1 MKPVELAQGR
11 HRWKGAAM
19 RKIVIAL
26 IGLLTAACQGQ
37 SAGPAVVQSR
47 IEAPPAA
54 KMPFFVG
61 RWAAKKQLCSAAAWE
76 LTPTRLSTPGHVVC
90 TYHRP
95 QPSGVYHLDA
105 TCTAEGPPTQYD
117 LRISYAQSAKALLV
131 EGGPFQPIGLVR
143 CE

>member
-1 MKPVELAQGR
+1 
-11 HRWKGAAM
+11 M

-26 IGLLTAACQGQ
+26 IGLLTAACQSQ
-37 SAGPAVVQSR
+37 NAGSAVVQSP
-47 IEAPPAA
+47 IEVPAA
-54 KMPFFVG
+54 TKTPFFVG
-61 RWAAKKQLCSAAAWE
+61 RWAAKNQLCSTAAWK
-76 LTPTRLSTPGHVVC
+76 LTQTRLSTPGHVVC

-105 TCTAEGPPTQYD
+105 TCTAEGPPAQYH
-117 LRISYAQSAKALLV
+117 LRISYAESAKALLV